1 MGTLIASVLLAT
13 ISSALNILK
22 VAAFYQYLYLGLLLV
37 LALYLD
43 TLRRDLIA
51 NSILRRR

>member
-1 MGTLIASVLLAT
+1 MIASLLLAT

-43 TLRRDLIA
+43 TLRRDLVA
-51 NSILRRR
+51 NSMLRRR